1 MVFEV
6 RVLIPRYDPF
16 QVDPFQSNLIL
27 GIKWISAGIPGSLLR
42 APIVFMF
49 AGWLDFNYIAAP
61 PPKELPRA
69 TMGFLPPRE
78 SAAMDLYMRSSHWAS
93 PSFFWKCNQ
102 ALG

>member
-61 PPKELPRA
+61 PQRVA
-69 TMGFLPPRE
+69 SRHYGF
-78 SAAMDLYMRSSHWAS
+78 SSTQGVCS
-93 PSFFWKCNQ
+93 YGFIYEVF
-102 ALG
+102 ALGFPFFLLEM